1 MLSLIRILSRLPL
14 PLLYFV
20 ADALVYP
27 LMYHVVRYRRAI
39 VAKNLR
45 MSFPEKSAKQRRDLE
60 RQFYRRFAST
70 IMEIIYGYR
79 ISDEEMRER
88 FVFENVELVEELA
101 HKNKGVFFMLG
112 HLGNWEWIADIG
124 KRYTDTSIKEYN
136 VYRQQKSPSADQAM
150 LALRL
155 KRGGGGCIEKKQL
168 LRQLVAMRHAD
179 HPITIGLISDQKPSP
194 RNAHVWTTF
203 LNQETAF
210 LDGGEVLARKFGY
223 AVTYVHVE
231 SPKRGYYRARFEVI
245 TDNPAAT
252 NPTEITLAYARLLEQ
267 NILESPELWL
277 WTHNRWKWS
286 RMNNEG

>member
-1 MLSLIRILSRLPL
+1 MLLLIRILSRLPL

-27 LMYHVVRYRRAI
+27 LMYHVVRYRRAV

-267 NILESPELWL
+267 NILQSPELWL

-286 RMNNEG
+286 RMNKEG

>member
-1 MLSLIRILSRLPL
+1 
-14 PLLYFV
+14 
-20 ADALVYP
+20 
-27 LMYHVVRYRRAI
+27 MYYVVRYRRKV

-45 MSFPEKSAKQRRDLE
+45 LSFPEKCDEQLTELE
-60 RQFYRRFAST
+60 RKFYHRFAST

-79 ISDEEMRER
+79 ISDEEIRER
-88 FVFENVELVEELA
+88 LVFENLELVEELA
-101 HKNKGVFFMLG
+101 HRNKGVFLMLG

-124 KRYTDTSIKEYN
+124 KRFADSSIKEYN
-136 VYRQQKSPSADQAM
+136 VYRQLKSSSADKAM
-150 LALRL
+150 LTLRN

-168 LRQLVAMRHAD
+168 LRQLVAMRHAGN
-179 HPITIGLISDQKPSP
+179 PITIGLISDQKPSP
-194 RNAHVWTTF
+194 RNAHVWTMF

-223 AVTYVHVE
+223 AVAYAHVE
-231 SPKRGYYRARFEVI
+231 SPKRGYYRARFELI

-252 NPTEITLAYARLLEQ
+252 NPTDITLAYAQHLEQ

-286 RMNNEG
+286 RTDLEG

>member
-1 MLSLIRILSRLPL
+1 MLLLIRILSRLPL

-27 LMYHVVRYRRAI
+27 LMYHVVRYRRAV

-136 VYRQQKSPSADQAM
+136 VYRQQKSPSADNAM

-267 NILESPELWL
+267 NILESPALWL

-286 RMNNEG
+286 RMTKEG

>member
-1 MLSLIRILSRLPL
+1 MHLLIRILSRLPL
-14 PLLYFV
+14 PFLYVISDTLL
-20 ADALVYP
+20 YP
-27 LMYHVVRYRRAI
+27 LMYYVVRYRRKI

-45 MSFPEKSAKQRRDLE
+45 LSFPEKSNEQRNVLE
-60 RQFYRRFAST
+60 RKFYRRFAST

-88 FVFENVELVEELA
+88 FVFENIELVEELA
-101 HKNKGVFFMLG
+101 HRNKGVFFMLG

-124 KRYTDTSIKEYN
+124 KRYTDNNIKEYN
-136 VYRQQKSPSADQAM
+136 VYRQQKNASVDKAM
-150 LALRL
+150 LALRN

-168 LRQLVAMRHAD
+168 LRQLVAMRHAGN
-179 HPITIGLISDQKPSP
+179 PITIGLISDQKPSP
-194 RNAHVWTTF
+194 RNAHIWTIF

-210 LDGGEVLARKFGY
+210 LDGGEILARKFGY

-231 SPKRGYYRARFEVI
+231 SPKRGYYRARFELI

-252 NPTEITLAYARLLEQ
+252 NPTDITLAYAQHLEQ

-286 RMNNEG
+286 RTDLEG

>member
-1 MLSLIRILSRLPL
+1 MHPLIRILSRLPL
-14 PLLYFV
+14 PFLYVISDTLL
-20 ADALVYP
+20 YP
-27 LMYHVVRYRRAI
+27 LMYYVVRYRRKI

-45 MSFPEKSAKQRRDLE
+45 LSFPEKSNEQRNVLE
-60 RQFYRRFAST
+60 RKFYRRFAST

-88 FVFENVELVEELA
+88 FVFENLELVEELA
-101 HKNKGVFFMLG
+101 HRNKGVFFMLG

-124 KRYTDTSIKEYN
+124 KRYTDNNIKEYN
-136 VYRQQKSPSADQAM
+136 VYRQQKNASVDKAM
-150 LALRL
+150 LALRN

-168 LRQLVAMRHAD
+168 LRQLVSMRHAGN
-179 HPITIGLISDQKPSP
+179 PITIGLISDQKPSP
-194 RNAHVWTTF
+194 RNAHIWTMF

-210 LDGGEVLARKFGY
+210 LDGGEILARKFGY

-231 SPKRGYYRARFEVI
+231 SPKRGYYRARFELI

-252 NPTEITLAYARLLEQ
+252 NPTDITLAYAQHLEQ

-286 RMNNEG
+286 RTDLEG

>member
-1 MLSLIRILSRLPL
+1 MLLLIRILSRLPL

-27 LMYHVVRYRRAI
+27 LMYHVVRYRRAV

-70 IMEIIYGYR
+70 IMEIVYGYR

-179 HPITIGLISDQKPSP
+179 DPITIGLISDQKPSP

-277 WTHNRWKWS
+277 WTHNRWKWG
-286 RMNNEG
+286 RMD

>member
-1 MLSLIRILSRLPL
+1 MLLLIRILSRLPL

-20 ADALVYP
+20 ADGLVYP
-27 LMYHVVRYRRAI
+27 LMYHVVRYRRAV

-179 HPITIGLISDQKPSP
+179 NPITIGLISDQKPSP

-277 WTHNRWKWS
+277 WTHNRWKWG
-286 RMNNEG
+286 RMD

>member
-1 MLSLIRILSRLPL
+1 MLFLIRILSRLPL
-14 PLLYFV
+14 PFLYFI
-20 ADALVYP
+20 ADVLVYP

-45 MSFPEKSAKQRRDLE
+45 MSFPEKSDKQLQELE
-60 RQFYRRFAST
+60 RQFYHRFAST

-88 FVFENVELVEELA
+88 FVFENVEIVEELA
-101 HKNKGVFFMLG
+101 HRNKGVFFMLG

-124 KRYTDTSIKEYN
+124 KRYTDSTIKEYN
-136 VYRQQKSPSADQAM
+136 VYRQLKSSSADKAM
-150 LALRL
+150 LALRN

-179 HPITIGLISDQKPSP
+179 NPITIGLISDQKPSP
-194 RNAHVWTTF
+194 RNAHVWTMF

-245 TDNPAAT
+245 TDNPAST
-252 NPTEITLAYARLLEQ
+252 NPTDITLAYARLLEQ
-267 NILESPELWL
+267 NILKSPELWL
-277 WTHNRWKWS
+277 WTHNRWKWG
-286 RMNNEG
+286 RMD

>member
-1 MLSLIRILSRLPL
+1 MLLLIRILSRLPL

-27 LMYHVVRYRRAI
+27 LMYHVVRYRRAV

-45 MSFPEKSAKQRRDLE
+45 MSFPEQSAKQRRDLE

-88 FVFENVELVEELA
+88 FVFENVEMVEELA

-179 HPITIGLISDQKPSP
+179 NPITIGLISDQKPSP

-267 NILESPELWL
+267 NILESPALWL

-286 RMNNEG
+286 RMDKEG

>member
-1 MLSLIRILSRLPL
+1 MLLLIRILSRLPL

-27 LMYHVVRYRRAI
+27 LMYHVVRYRRAV

-88 FVFENVELVEELA
+88 FVFENVEIVEELA

-136 VYRQQKSPSADQAM
+136 VYRQQKSPSADKAM

-179 HPITIGLISDQKPSP
+179 NPITIGLISDQKPSP

-267 NILESPELWL
+267 NILQSPELWL
-277 WTHNRWKWS
+277 WSHNRWKWS
-286 RMNNEG
+286 RMNKEG

>member
-1 MLSLIRILSRLPL
+1 MLLLIRILSRLPL

-27 LMYHVVRYRRAI
+27 LMYHVVRYRRAV

-88 FVFENVELVEELA
+88 FVFENVEMVEELA

-136 VYRQQKSPSADQAM
+136 VYRQQKSPSADKAM

-179 HPITIGLISDQKPSP
+179 NPITIGLISDQKPSP

>member
-27 LMYHVVRYRRAI
+27 LMYHVVRYRRAV

-88 FVFENVELVEELA
+88 FVFENVEIVEELA

-136 VYRQQKSPSADQAM
+136 VYRQQKSPSADNAM

-179 HPITIGLISDQKPSP
+179 NPITIGLISDQKPSP

-267 NILESPELWL
+267 NILESPALWL

-286 RMNNEG
+286 RMNKEG

>member
-1 MLSLIRILSRLPL
+1 MLLLIRILSRLPL

-27 LMYHVVRYRRAI
+27 LMYHVVRYRRAV

-45 MSFPEKSAKQRRDLE
+45 MSFPDKSAKQRRDLE

-88 FVFENVELVEELA
+88 FVFENVEMVEELA

>member
-1 MLSLIRILSRLPL
+1 MLSLIRILSQLPL

-27 LMYHVVRYRRAI
+27 LMYHVVRYRRAV

-179 HPITIGLISDQKPSP
+179 NPITIGLISDQKPSP

-267 NILESPELWL
+267 NILESPALWL

-286 RMNNEG
+286 RMNKEG

>member
-1 MLSLIRILSRLPL
+1 MLFLIRILSRLPL

-27 LMYHVVRYRRAI
+27 LMYHVVRYRRAV

-179 HPITIGLISDQKPSP
+179 NPITIGLISDQKPSP

-277 WTHNRWKWS
+277 WTHNRWKWG
-286 RMNNEG
+286 RMNKEG

>member
-1 MLSLIRILSRLPL
+1 MLLLIRILSRLPL
-14 PLLYFV
+14 LLLYFV

-27 LMYHVVRYRRAI
+27 LMYHVVRYRRAV

-45 MSFPEKSAKQRRDLE
+45 MSFPDKSAKQRRDLE

-179 HPITIGLISDQKPSP
+179 YPITIGLISDQKPSP

-267 NILESPELWL
+267 NILQSPELWL

-286 RMNNEG
+286 RMNKES

>member
-1 MLSLIRILSRLPL
+1 MHLLIRILSRLPL
-14 PLLYFV
+14 PFLYVISDTLL
-20 ADALVYP
+20 YP
-27 LMYHVVRYRRAI
+27 LMYYVVRYRRKI

-45 MSFPEKSAKQRRDLE
+45 LSFPEKSNEQRNVLE
-60 RQFYRRFAST
+60 RKFYRRFAST

-88 FVFENVELVEELA
+88 FVFENIELVEELA
-101 HKNKGVFFMLG
+101 HRNKGVFFMLG

-124 KRYTDTSIKEYN
+124 KRYTDNNIKEYN
-136 VYRQQKSPSADQAM
+136 VYRQQKNASVDKAM
-150 LALRL
+150 LALRN

-168 LRQLVAMRHAD
+168 LRQLVAMRHAGN
-179 HPITIGLISDQKPSP
+179 PITIGLISDQKPSP
-194 RNAHVWTTF
+194 RNAHIWTMF

-210 LDGGEVLARKFGY
+210 LDGGEILARKFGY

-231 SPKRGYYRARFEVI
+231 SPKRGYYRARFELI

-252 NPTEITLAYARLLEQ
+252 NPTDITLAYAQRLEQ

-286 RMNNEG
+286 RTDLEG

>member
-1 MLSLIRILSRLPL
+1 MLLLIRILSRLPL

-27 LMYHVVRYRRAI
+27 LMYHVVRYRRAV

-79 ISDEEMRER
+79 ISNEEMRER
-88 FVFENVELVEELA
+88 FVFENVEMVEELA

-179 HPITIGLISDQKPSP
+179 NPITIGLISDQKPSP

-267 NILESPELWL
+267 NILDSPALWL

-286 RMNNEG
+286 RMNKEG

>member
-27 LMYHVVRYRRAI
+27 LMYHVVRYRRAV

-179 HPITIGLISDQKPSP
+179 HLITIGLISDQKPSP

-286 RMNNEG
+286 RMNKEG

>member
-1 MLSLIRILSRLPL
+1 MLLLIRILSRLPL

-27 LMYHVVRYRRAI
+27 LMYHVVRYRRAV

-88 FVFENVELVEELA
+88 FVFENVEMVEELA

-179 HPITIGLISDQKPSP
+179 NPITIGLISDQKPSP

-267 NILESPELWL
+267 NILDSPALWL

-286 RMNNEG
+286 RMNKEG

>member
-1 MLSLIRILSRLPL
+1 MLLLIRILSRLPL

-27 LMYHVVRYRRAI
+27 LMYHVVRYRRAV

-70 IMEIIYGYR
+70 IMEIVFGYR

-88 FVFENVELVEELA
+88 FVFENVEIVEELA

-179 HPITIGLISDQKPSP
+179 DPITIGLISDQKPSP

-277 WTHNRWKWS
+277 WTHNRWKWG
-286 RMNNEG
+286 RMD

>member
-1 MLSLIRILSRLPL
+1 MLLLIRILSRLPL

-27 LMYHVVRYRRAI
+27 LMYHVVRYRRAV

-45 MSFPEKSAKQRRDLE
+45 MSFPDKSAKQRRDLE

-70 IMEIIYGYR
+70 IIEIIYGYR

-179 HPITIGLISDQKPSP
+179 NPITIGLISDQKPSP

-277 WTHNRWKWS
+277 WTHNRWKWG
-286 RMNNEG
+286 RMD

>member
-27 LMYHVVRYRRAI
+27 LMYHVVRYRRAV

-88 FVFENVELVEELA
+88 FVFENVEIVEELA

-179 HPITIGLISDQKPSP
+179 YPITIGLISDQKPSP

-267 NILESPELWL
+267 NILQSPELWL
-277 WTHNRWKWS
+277 WTHNRWKWG

>member
-1 MLSLIRILSRLPL
+1 MLFLIRIFSRLPL

-20 ADALVYP
+20 ADVLVYP
-27 LMYHVVRYRRAI
+27 VMYYVVRYRRAI

-45 MSFPEKSAKQRRDLE
+45 MSFPEKSDKQRQELE

-70 IMEIIYGYR
+70 IVEIIYGYR

-88 FVFENVELVEELA
+88 FVFDNVEVVDELA
-101 HKNKGVFFMLG
+101 HRNKGVFFMLG

-124 KRYTDTSIKEYN
+124 KRYTDSSIKEYN
-136 VYRQQKSPSADQAM
+136 VYRQQKSPSADAAM
-150 LALRL
+150 LALRS

-168 LRQLVAMRHAD
+168 LRQLVAMRRAD
-179 HPITIGLISDQKPSP
+179 NPITIGLISDQKPSP

-203 LNQETAF
+203 LHQETAF

-252 NPTEITLAYARLLEQ
+252 NPTDITLAYARLLEQ

-286 RMNNEG
+286 RKDLEG

>member
-1 MLSLIRILSRLPL
+1 MLLLIRILSRLPL

-27 LMYHVVRYRRAI
+27 LMYHVVRYRRAV

-179 HPITIGLISDQKPSP
+179 NPITIGLISDQKPSP

-277 WTHNRWKWS
+277 WTHNRWKWG
-286 RMNNEG
+286 RMD

>member
-1 MLSLIRILSRLPL
+1 MLLLIRILSRLPL

-27 LMYHVVRYRRAI
+27 LMYHVVRYRRAV

-45 MSFPEKSAKQRRDLE
+45 MSFPDKSAKQRRDLE

-136 VYRQQKSPSADQAM
+136 VYRQQKSPSADKAM

-179 HPITIGLISDQKPSP
+179 NPITIGLISDQKPSP

-231 SPKRGYYRARFEVI
+231 SPKRGYYRARFEII

-286 RMNNEG
+286 RMNKEG

>member
-1 MLSLIRILSRLPL
+1 MLLLIRILSRLPL

-20 ADALVYP
+20 ADGLVYP
-27 LMYHVVRYRRAI
+27 LMYHVVRYRRAV

-70 IMEIIYGYR
+70 IVEIIYGYR

-277 WTHNRWKWS
+277 WTHNRWKWG
-286 RMNNEG
+286 RMD

>member
-27 LMYHVVRYRRAI
+27 LMYHVVRYRRAV

-136 VYRQQKSPSADQAM
+136 VYRQQKSPSADNAM

-179 HPITIGLISDQKPSP
+179 NPITIGLISDQKPSP

-267 NILESPELWL
+267 NILQSPELWL

-286 RMNNEG
+286 RMNKEG

>member
-27 LMYHVVRYRRAI
+27 LMYHVVRYRRAV

-179 HPITIGLISDQKPSP
+179 NPITIGLISDQKPSP

-267 NILESPELWL
+267 NILESPALWL

-286 RMNNEG
+286 RMNKEG

>member
-27 LMYHVVRYRRAI
+27 LMYHVVRYRRAV

-88 FVFENVELVEELA
+88 FVFENVEVVEELA

-179 HPITIGLISDQKPSP
+179 NPITIGLISDQKPSP

-231 SPKRGYYRARFEVI
+231 SPKRGYYRARFEII

-277 WTHNRWKWS
+277 WTHNRWKWG
-286 RMNNEG
+286 RMD

>member
-1 MLSLIRILSRLPL
+1 MLLLIRILSRLPL

-27 LMYHVVRYRRAI
+27 LMYHVVRYRRAV

-88 FVFENVELVEELA
+88 FVFENVEVVEELA

>member
-1 MLSLIRILSRLPL
+1 MLLLIRIFSRLPL
-14 PLLYFV
+14 SVLYFM
-20 ADALVYP
+20 ADTMLYP
-27 LMYHVVRYRRAI
+27 LMYYVVGYRRKI
-39 VAKNLR
+39 VDKNLR
-45 MSFPEKSAKQRRDLE
+45 NSFPEKSDKERKQLE
-60 RQFYRRFAST
+60 KRFYHHFADT

-88 FVFENVELVEELA
+88 FVFENVEVVEALA

-124 KRYTDTSIKEYN
+124 KRYTDSSIMEYN
-136 VYRQQKSPSADQAM
+136 VYRQLKSPSADKAM
-150 LALRL
+150 LALRN
-155 KRGGGGCIEKKQL
+155 KRGGGGCIEKSQL
-168 LRQLVAMRHAD
+168 LRRLVAMRRQEN
-179 HPITIGLISDQKPSP
+179 PITIGLISDQKPSP

-245 TDNPAAT
+245 SDNPAT
-252 NPTEITLAYARLLEQ
+252 MNPNDITLAYAKHLEA

-277 WTHNRWKWS
+277 WTHNRWKWG
-286 RMNNEG
+286 RKEIEG

>member
-1 MLSLIRILSRLPL
+1 MLLLIRILSRLPL

-27 LMYHVVRYRRAI
+27 LMYHVVRYRRAV

-277 WTHNRWKWS
+277 WTHNRWKWG
-286 RMNNEG
+286 RMD

>member
-1 MLSLIRILSRLPL
+1 MLLLIRILSRLPL

-27 LMYHVVRYRRAI
+27 LMYHVVRYRRAV

-179 HPITIGLISDQKPSP
+179 NPITIGLISDQKPSP

-286 RMNNEG
+286 RMNKEG

>member
-1 MLSLIRILSRLPL
+1 MLLLIRILSLLPL

-27 LMYHVVRYRRAI
+27 LMYHVVRYRRAV

-45 MSFPEKSAKQRRDLE
+45 MSFPEQSAKQRRDLE

-88 FVFENVELVEELA
+88 FVFENVEMVEELA

-179 HPITIGLISDQKPSP
+179 NPITIGLISDQKPSP

-267 NILESPELWL
+267 NILDSPALWL

-286 RMNNEG
+286 RMNKEG

>member
-1 MLSLIRILSRLPL
+1 MLLLIRILSRLPL

-27 LMYHVVRYRRAI
+27 LMYHVVRYRRAV

-136 VYRQQKSPSADQAM
+136 VYRQQKSPSADKAM

-179 HPITIGLISDQKPSP
+179 NPITIGLISDQKPSP

-267 NILESPELWL
+267 NILESPALWL

-286 RMNNEG
+286 RMIKEG

>member
-27 LMYHVVRYRRAI
+27 LMYHVVRYRRA
-39 VAKNLR
+39 VLAKNLR

-88 FVFENVELVEELA
+88 FVFENVEMVEELA

-136 VYRQQKSPSADQAM
+136 VYRQQKSPSADKAM

-179 HPITIGLISDQKPSP
+179 NPITIGLISDQKPSP

-267 NILESPELWL
+267 NILQSPELWL

>member
-1 MLSLIRILSRLPL
+1 MLLLIRILSRLPL
-14 PLLYFV
+14 LLLYFV

-27 LMYHVVRYRRAI
+27 LMYHVVRYRRAV

-179 HPITIGLISDQKPSP
+179 YPITIGLISDQKPSP

-267 NILESPELWL
+267 NILQSPELWL

-286 RMNNEG
+286 RMNKES